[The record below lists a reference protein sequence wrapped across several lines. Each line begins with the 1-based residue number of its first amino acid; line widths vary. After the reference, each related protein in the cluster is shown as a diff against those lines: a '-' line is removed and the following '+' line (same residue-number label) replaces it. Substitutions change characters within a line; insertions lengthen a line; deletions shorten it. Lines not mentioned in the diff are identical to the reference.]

1 MVFSLP
7 CYTRGCSAQ
16 HRPPYLYLQVQDS
29 GWQVYVS
36 LPENIPNLM
45 FGRDAECL
53 AQIGQTAE
61 EKELVGGSKYKEMFR
76 LKALHTLALF
86 ILVYVGVEVTIG
98 GKSRPMHCRAVLTTR
113 SDHRLD
119 CDLYDSCSP
128 RWAIIWVYINW
139 ILWR

>member
-1 MVFSLP
+1 
-7 CYTRGCSAQ
+7 
-16 HRPPYLYLQVQDS
+16 
-29 GWQVYVS
+29 
-36 LPENIPNLM
+36 M

-98 GKSRPMHCRAVLTTR
+98 GKSRSMHCRAA
-113 SDHRLD
+113 
-119 CDLYDSCSP
+119 YDDTVRP
-128 RWAIIWVYINW
+128 
-139 ILWR
+139 